1 MTKTNIPQGARESFT
16 EDRRHQDDQASRAG
30 TLLRHAA
37 EAVDSGRPSETTADR
52 AQRLRGAAVLAQT
65 AALELAV
72 TCGWSEAAA
81 SAEQAGLLDGER
93 EARS

>member
-1 MTKTNIPQGARESFT
+1 MTNRTIPQGAREGFAA
-16 EDRRHQDDQASRAG
+16 DQQHQEEQGRRAG
-30 TLLRHAA
+30 ILLRHAA
-37 EAVDSGRPSETTADR
+37 DAAEAQRANEAPAER

-81 SAEQAGLLDGER
+81 SAKASGLFDEVKP
-93 EARS
+93 